1 MSMVIDLRPK
11 EEQSTKLAQSDRTQA
26 ETERLE
32 EMKKCWKAYRGDFA
46 KPLKMKN
53 KKQTDDNVIVN
64 RCAPIVDKGVS
75 FLFGQELKIEASD
88 QEFIDGLWG
97 DDDDR
102 MTLLSLLAMNG
113 GICGQAF
120 IKVIPASGGMKYPRL
135 VVLDPM
141 LVRIV
146 TAWDDYTLTLAY
158 IIEYPW
164 VNDMQ
169 TRQVIARVDP
179 DGDLYDSYQMDDTWT
194 ITNYVRKGQQGQWVQ
209 TGAREEWPYP
219 FAPIFSCQN
228 LPTPGDAWGSA
239 DLNCGLI
246 GQNDSLNFVQSNLLR
261 IIKYHAHPKT
271 YARGLTKDQ
280 MTIGVDGVIVL
291 QAPDSLLA
299 NLEMQSDLSSSLQF
313 AATLRSD
320 MDEYSRVPAV
330 ALGRLADMPG
340 GDVSGVAMKL
350 MFQPL
355 LEKTTQ
361 KRRLYGRLI
370 RDVSRAALVLSGKI
384 GVDAYED
391 YPIQLHWQ
399 DMLPED
405 TMAVAQESLV
415 LKQIGVSDQTLLSRL
430 GFDPEEEMEK
440 SSKEDEQKMI
450 QFSQGQ
456 GFPPEPQ
463 PQEQEQEQRQS
474 PFIGRGQ

>member
-1 MSMVIDLRPK
+1 MAIDLRTR
-11 EEQSTKLAQSDRTQA
+11 EEKSTKLAQSDRTQA
-26 ETERLE
+26 EKERLD
-32 EMKKCWKAYRGDFA
+32 EMKKCWKAYRGDFV
-46 KPLKMKN
+46 KPLKMRN
-53 KKQTDDNVIVN
+53 KEQTDDNVIIN

-75 FLFGQELKIEASD
+75 FLFGQELKIEGAD
-88 QEFIDGLWG
+88 QEYLDGLWG

-113 GICGQAF
+113 GVCGQAF
-120 IKVIPASGGMKYPRL
+120 IKIIPATGAMKYPRL

-164 VNDMQ
+164 VGDMQ

-179 DGDLYDSYQMDDTWT
+179 DSNLYDNYRLDDTWT

-209 TGAREEWPYP
+209 AGVREEWPYP
-219 FAPIFSCQN
+219 FAPILCCQN
-228 LPTPGDAWGSA
+228 LPMPGDAWGAA
-239 DLNCGLI
+239 DLNCSLI
-246 GQNDSLNFVQSNLLR
+246 GQNDSLNFVQSNMLR

-299 NLEMQSDLSSSLQF
+299 NLEMQSDLSSSLNF

-330 ALGRLADMPG
+330 ALGRLAEMPG
-340 GDVSGVAMKL
+340 GDISGVAMRL

-370 RDVSRAALVLSGKI
+370 RDVSRAALVLAGKI
-384 GVDAYED
+384 GVETYED
-391 YPIQLHWQ
+391 YPIELHWQ
-399 DMLPED
+399 DMLPAD
-405 TMAVAQESLV
+405 TLASAQESLV

-430 GFDPEEEMEK
+430 GFDPDEEMEK
-440 SSKEDEQKMI
+440 SADEDEQKMI

-456 GFPPEPQ
+456 GFPPEAQ
-463 PQEQEQEQRQS
+463 PQEQEQEHRQS